1 MKTFILIFL
10 ILVVW
15 STGALAEQYS
25 SPFGFSMNIPS
36 HWLIVSAEEIRK
48 NPDLFNF
55 NKEIFKNVNPSMLE
69 QIKEMIV
76 SGRVE
81 MFFNQKTGDGSFN
94 DNINVFKRTGQ
105 LPQNA
110 SESKKACDGLPG
122 QLASAYGKPTKVY
135 SCGTKKVS
143 GLNAVSTEFDGVVEG
158 TRSMTYEI
166 QKSPSII
173 IVLTATC
180 KNKTLSIIKKEF
192 EDMVTSIKMK

>member
-1 MKTFILIFL
+1 MRKFALIFL

-36 HWLIVSAEEIRK
+36 HWLIVSAQEIRK

-55 NKEIFKNVNPSMLE
+55 NKETFKNVNPSMLE

-94 DNINVFKRTGQ
+94 DNINIFKRTGQ
-105 LPQNA
+105 LPQNP

-192 EDMVTSIKMK
+192 EDMVSSIKMK

>member
-1 MKTFILIFL
+1 MKKFALLFFIL
-10 ILVVW
+10 VTW
-15 STGALAEQYS
+15 STQAFGEQYTS
-25 SPFGFSMNIPS
+25 SFGFSINIPS

-76 SGRVE
+76 SGRIE
-81 MFFNQKTGDGSFN
+81 MFFNQETGDSLFN
-94 DNINVFKRTGQ
+94 DNINVFKRAGR

-110 SESKKACDGLPG
+110 LESKKACDSLPG
-122 QLASAYGKPTKVY
+122 QFSSAYGKSTNVY
-135 SCGTKKVS
+135 SCGIKKVS
-143 GLNAVSTEFDGVVEG
+143 GLNAFFAEFDGVVHE

-180 KNKTLSIIKKEF
+180 KSKTLNIVQKEF
-192 EDMVTSIKMK
+192 EDMVTSLRMK